1 MVPRI
6 VALGLTALALS
17 LTLAGCLDDR
27 SVEMDPGTP
36 APIGP
41 EPAPSGPLTI
51 STVMAIVGADDG
63 GDNTSISAGTELS
76 TAGDDLA
83 AETEYFVANG
93 GTPAVCAPVVSSPYL
108 VSSLDTGTRADDPS
122 YMIGTFTELDE
133 DRFGL
138 IQVYA
143 RQFDDAATAS
153 GFLGEFRAAVA
164 ACPGYQLR
172 DGGAVT
178 LDVTK
183 LRVSALSGLPDEVAG
198 IRYIETLRDS
208 ASTSVTVDF
217 LQKGPIVISV
227 YGELTP
233 SSTITQQQIDGI
245 SADIVLRLDVL

>member
-1 MVPRI
+1 
-6 VALGLTALALS
+6 
-17 LTLAGCLDDR
+17 
-27 SVEMDPGTP
+27 MDPGTLQP
-36 APIGP
+36 VGP
-41 EPAPSGPLTI
+41 EPGASGSL
-51 STVMAIVGADDG
+51 SLHTVMAIVGADDG
-63 GDNTSISAGTELS
+63 GDNTSFSAGTEFS
-76 TAGDDLA
+76 TSGDDLT
-83 AETEYFVANG
+83 AETEYFAANG

-108 VSSLDTGTRADDPS
+108 VSSLDTGARADDPS

-172 DGGAVT
+172 DGGTVT

-183 LRVSALSGLPDEVAG
+183 LRVSTLSGLPDDVAG
-198 IRYIETLRDS
+198 IRYIETLRNS

-245 SADIVLRLDVL
+245 SADIVLRLDML